1 LTPVAD
7 EQATLVAGRGRTVPD
22 RPHGGHGTAG
32 RGSIGKV
39 LAVVGVLGIFLIVA
53 IVAFV
58 LVLYVGISRS
68 KMSDTGNGNRNAP
81 TSSSPAP
88 TPDNEKQRLQDELAN
103 VQKRLAE
110 DEKNTNRAVSSQ
122 PTPNSLGTISARV
135 NSPSD
140 GFLALRSQPNSSS
153 NLIVKIPHGNAVTVE
168 NCNRNKVTIGGRTG
182 RWCLISWN
190 GYQGYVFD
198 AWLIY

>member
-1 LTPVAD
+1 MKQCPKCRSTYTDDGLRFCLTDGSELTPVAD

-39 LAVVGVLGIFLIVA
+39 LAIVGVLGIFLIVA
-53 IVAFV
+53 VVAFV
-58 LVLYVGISRS
+58 LVIYVGVSRS

-81 TSSSPAP
+81 ISAEPRP

-110 DEKNTNRAVSSQ
+110 DEKNANRAVSSQ
-122 PTPNSLGTISARV
+122 PTPNSPGRYRPALIHRMTAFWLSDH
-135 NSPSD
+135 SPI
-140 GFLALRSQPNSSS
+140 LAAASS
-153 NLIVKIPHGNAVTVE
+153 
-168 NCNRNKVTIGGRTG
+168 
-182 RWCLISWN
+182 
-190 GYQGYVFD
+190 
-198 AWLIY
+198 